1 MKKGKEAIEVYR
13 KKEKE
18 YKALSKEKKEEYQKR
33 KVTEIQNLNCEVNVW
48 KYIKQLRSKKLYDL
62 YLYSNRIVEEV
73 FLRITAWL

>member
-33 KVTEIQNLNCEVNVW
+33 KVTEIQNLNSEVKVW
-48 KYIKQLRSKKLYDL
+48 KYIKQLRS
-62 YLYSNRIVEEV
+62 
-73 FLRITAWL
+73 